1 MRFLANENV
10 PGPVVAALRE
20 HGHDIF
26 SIKESMRGAE
36 DPIVLAR
43 AQTERRVVVTLD
55 KDFGELAFRSRLPA
69 QSGVILIRL
78 DWKIPRPTT
87 KSRSRAAVARGL
99 GRQLCGHR
107 TGSNPNPPSAK
118 SRRDRF
124 RGMNGERAGRP
135 RRRVTFRVTFGGR
148 VVHEAAVGQDG
159 APEFP
164 RDYRQPRAS

>member
-20 HGHDIF
+20 HGHDVF
-26 SIKESMRGAE
+26 WVKESMRGAD

-78 DWKIPRPTT
+78 DWKDPETDNQIATAALLSREDWADNFAVIERDRIRIRPLPNST
-87 KSRSRAAVARGL
+87 RSLPKNDGARAAGD
-99 GRQLCGHR
+99 
-107 TGSNPNPPSAK
+107 SS
-118 SRRDRF
+118 
-124 RGMNGERAGRP
+124 E
-135 RRRVTFRVTFGGR
+135 
-148 VVHEAAVGQDG
+148 
-159 APEFP
+159 
-164 RDYRQPRAS
+164 

>member
-20 HGHDIF
+20 RGHDVF
-26 SIKESMRGAE
+26 WVKESMRGAE

-78 DWKIPRPTT
+78 DWKDPETDNQIAIAALLSREDWAGNFAVIERDRIRIRPLPVLDEIA
-87 KSRSRAAVARGL
+87 SEEESGRVRG
-99 GRQLCGHR
+99 GHR
-107 TGSNPNPPSAK
+107 S
-118 SRRDRF
+118 
-124 RGMNGERAGRP
+124 E
-135 RRRVTFRVTFGGR
+135 
-148 VVHEAAVGQDG
+148 
-159 APEFP
+159 
-164 RDYRQPRAS
+164 